1 MTYDN
6 NNIFS
11 QIINKKLPTEII
23 LENEHAIAFNDIAPQ
38 APIHI
43 LIIPKGKYIKFDDF
57 INNASKEEI
66 YNFFR
71 LINQLVEDFNLEN
84 DGYRLI
90 TNAGKNAN
98 QEVPHLHFH
107 LLGGQNL
114 GKMSNK
120 SLRQNLREM
129 SNKSLHQNP

>member
-71 LINQLVEDFNLEN
+71 LINQLVKDFNLEN

-114 GKMSNK
+114 GKM
-120 SLRQNLREM
+120 
-129 SNKSLHQNP
+129 